1 MNRWTVGLAALVVV
15 ALTAVAPQAK
25 AGTSVGVQI
34 QIGDRYRG
42 GEVQFRSEP
51 DVVVVPST
59 RVYYVRD
66 YDYDVYRYGSYWYF
80 IDDGYWYR
88 SRTWRGPFVHIGYMS
103 VPRPIRVVP
112 VNYRRHWKHGPP
124 SHAVA
129 NGYNKEKGAPGY
141 YRNDR
146 SDRSDSRDRHSNDRD
161 DDRGYGKSE
170 GHGHHHGH

>member
-1 MNRWTVGLAALVVV
+1 MNRWTVGLAALVVA
-15 ALTAVAPQAK
+15 ALTAVAPPAK
-25 AGTSVGVQI
+25 AGTSVGSRS
-34 QIGDRYRG
+34 GRG
-42 GEVQFRSEP
+42 PVSRRRGQFRSEP

-59 RVYYVRD
+59 RVYYVRN
-66 YDYDVYRYGSYWYF
+66 YDYDVYRYGSNWYF

-129 NGYNKEKGAPGY
+129 NGCNKEKGAGLLQERP
-141 YRNDR
+141 
-146 SDRSDSRDRHSNDRD
+146 
-161 DDRGYGKSE
+161 
-170 GHGHHHGH
+170 